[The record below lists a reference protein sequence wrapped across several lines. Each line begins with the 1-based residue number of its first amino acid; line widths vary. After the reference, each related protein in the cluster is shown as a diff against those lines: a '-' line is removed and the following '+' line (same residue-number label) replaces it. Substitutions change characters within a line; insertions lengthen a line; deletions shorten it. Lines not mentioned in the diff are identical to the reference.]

1 MRGGAYRLTLIYKI
15 VIIRFYQTTKIF
27 IIIAWTEPFVNT
39 LSKKILFFL
48 IRYNLPEHCA
58 MHKKT
63 TIPTHMYQHHYFSVT
78 CNSHCASLYIRL
90 SSVFIRKHKFS
101 LSQLKNVAHVTGL
114 EPAASRIG
122 ILRSI
127 QLSYTCI
134 S

>member
-63 TIPTHMYQHHYFSVT
+63 TIPTHMSSTSLFFSHVQQ
-78 CNSHCASLYIRL
+78 SLCFFVYSPL
-90 SSVFIRKHKFS
+90 VCFIRKHKFS
-101 LSQLKNVAHVTGL
+101 LSQLKNVAHVTGV

-122 ILRSI
+122 ILHSI